1 MNISRENLSD
11 LELRIKVEIEEND
24 YSENVNKQLKD
35 YQKKATVPG
44 FRKGM
49 APMGLIQRMY
59 KAAIVGDAV
68 QEQLNTSLF
77 KYIDDEKLHILGMPM
92 SNDEL
97 TGEVD
102 FGKQSSYSFYFDVA
116 VAPEFNIDWGKIDVK
131 YNQIK
136 VTAKDVDSE
145 INNIVNRYG
154 KFETPETIAKGDI
167 VYGKLVELDKKG
179 NVKEGG
185 VDTFVSLNLLNIK
198 DEELLP
204 LFEGK
209 KAEEKVVFNMAKCFP
224 VADIERALHMDNAT
238 AKKFKSD
245 VELTISGVSRIIP
258 HEINEELFA
267 MVFPDQKIKDADAFK
282 KAMHKELDK
291 ANAEQSD
298 YLFVNQVR
306 KALVDNFDQP
316 LPENF
321 LKRWFA
327 SRGDKDVTAES
338 IEADWTEKYLPSLK
352 WELIE
357 SKLEEIQPVEPT
369 NNQIVDYIKDI
380 LRRNDRQGD
389 NKGET
394 KEQAEQRLEQAARS
408 IAADRKNISQVV
420 ERLYADNLAKVL
432 KDQLKPQVEKVSA
445 KEFAER
451 AKA

>member
-1 MNISRENLSD
+1 MNITRENLSD
-11 LELRIKVEIEEND
+11 LELCIKVDIEEND
-24 YSENVNKQLKD
+24 YIENVTKQLKE
-35 YQKKATVPG
+35 YQHKAVIPG

-49 APMGLIQRMY
+49 APKSLIERMY
-59 KAAIVGDAV
+59 KPAVVGDAV
-68 QEQLNTSLF
+68 QNTLNTSLF

-92 SNDEL
+92 SNDEK

-102 FGKQSSYSFYFDVA
+102 FAKGTSFTFYFDVA
-116 VAPEFNIDWGKIDVK
+116 VAPEFEIAWDKVDVK
-131 YNQIK
+131 YNQVK
-136 VTAKDVDSE
+136 VTAKDVDTE
-145 INNIVNRYG
+145 MNNVVNRYG
-154 KFETPETIAKGDI
+154 KFETPESVAAGDI
-167 VYGKLVELDKKG
+167 MYGKVVELDKNG
-179 NVKEGG
+179 TPKEGG
-185 VDTFVSLNLLNIK
+185 VETFVSLNLLNLK
-198 DEELLP
+198 DAELLP

-209 KAEEKVVFNMAKCFP
+209 KAEEKIVFNMAKAFP

-245 VELTISGVSRIIP
+245 VELTLSGISRIIP
-258 HEINEELFA
+258 HEINDELFQ
-267 MVFPDQKIKDADAFK
+267 MVFPGQTVKDADAFRK
-282 KAMHKELDK
+282 MLQKEIEK

-306 KALVDNFDQP
+306 TALVDQFTAP

-327 SRGDKDVTAES
+327 SRGDKDMTPES

-357 SKLEEIQPVEPT
+357 SKLEDISPVEPT

-380 LRRNDRQGD
+380 LRRND
-389 NKGET
+389 NSVEGET

-408 IAADRKNISQVV
+408 IAADRQNIRQVV
-420 ERLYADNLAKVL
+420 DRLYADNLAKL
-432 KDQLKPQVEKVSA
+432 FKDQVKPEVEKVSA
-445 KEFAER
+445 KEFSER